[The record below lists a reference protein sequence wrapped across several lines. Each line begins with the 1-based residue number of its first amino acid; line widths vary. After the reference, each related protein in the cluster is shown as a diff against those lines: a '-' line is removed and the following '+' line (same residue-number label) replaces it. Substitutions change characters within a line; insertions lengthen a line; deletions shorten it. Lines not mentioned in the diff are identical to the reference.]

1 MGPIGNRKLLFP
13 PTETNGMSWQF
24 LFSHKLHLSSDLRKT
39 PDQKAVKSQD
49 SGVSQ
54 LTHYI
59 KSFNSLG
66 SHLEGSWAVS
76 GACWDTKVAKEPPT
90 SGHDLSS
97 FQKHL
102 LLGEPAA
109 VWQQKPFPI
118 SSGCSTEHS
127 WILMF
132 HLYSNAL
139 WLWMPIC
146 FLNRPLMSNWDLK
159 FIFMPAMSFHVQNN

>member
-1 MGPIGNRKLLFP
+1 
-13 PTETNGMSWQF
+13 MSWQL
-24 LFSHKLHLSSDLRKT
+24 LFSHKLRLSSDLKKT

-49 SGVSQ
+49 SSVSQ

-66 SHLEGSWAVS
+66 SHFEGSWAVS
-76 GACWDTKVAKEPPT
+76 GACWDAKMVKEPPT

-102 LLGEPAA
+102 LLWEPAA

-118 SSGCSTEHS
+118 SSGCTIEHS
-127 WILMF
+127 ICVFNVSPVFKWIMTLK
-132 HLYSNAL
+132 A
-139 WLWMPIC
+139 IC
-146 FLNRPLMSNWDLK
+146 SFNRPLRSEVYFQANK
-159 FIFMPAMSFHVQNN
+159 